1 MRPPYN
7 LGIPGIDPRVL
18 FSFIFPNVSSVNTSV
33 IVAESTL
40 RAKHCHSLKW
50 CVHSAIHPG
59 DK

>member
-40 RAKHCHSLKW
+40 RAKRCHSLKW
-50 CVHSAIHPG
+50 
-59 DK
+59 